1 MVNPIPDIEYVIGRA
16 MGGDAMG
23 GDAKG
28 GGAKGKP

>member
-16 MGGDAMG
+16 MGGDA
-23 GDAKG
+23 KG